1 MRNFIIHLFI
11 MVVNIYGQL
20 YDNDFF
26 QMENMFQN
34 SIILTFKPEMGRK
47 YDIKIAV
54 WPPVINVSEEGGED
68 ILFYEVPTY
77 IDMESISAHRKGD
90 LVHLVLPKRMLKI
103 NRLPNEQKVN
113 SFIYQ
118 EIDPESELSQLL

>member
-1 MRNFIIHLFI
+1 MRYFIVHLFI
-11 MVVNIYGQL
+11 MMVNIYGQL

-34 SIILTFKPEMGRK
+34 SIILTFKPEAGRK

-68 ILFYEVPTY
+68 VLFYEVPTY
-77 IDMESISAHRKGD
+77 IDMESITAHQKGD

-103 NRLPNEQKVN
+103 TRLPNEQKVN

-118 EIDPESELSQLL
+118 EIDAEGELSQLL